1 MTHGIGSLFV
11 VLWVGWIDDGFFVTR
26 FFLLARCFASSLP
39 LLGNMS
45 AHSPNALFNADNI
58 VMRASSLKTRGISVP
73 EY

>member
-26 FFLLARCFASSLP
+26 FFLLARSLP